1 MSVQVA
7 AHGFELT
14 DGLRTACL
22 AETHDKLEVLALHNF
37 SSKWVLSIEKAEHV
51 SHLAW
56 TDGSFRGDVTVRS
69 EDMYKSISQCSK
81 KAVEQIKKAH
91 DKRNDHK
98 KSPSKVLAAE
108 AMANSDSSDE
118 DFDDYENTNV

>member
-1 MSVQVA
+1 MTVQVA

-14 DGLRTACL
+14 EGLRTACE
-22 AETHDKLEVLALHNF
+22 AESQDKLQLLALNNF

-51 SHLAW
+51 AHLAW
-56 TDGSFRGDVTVRS
+56 TDGSFRGDVTVKS
-69 EDMYKSISQCSK
+69 DDMYKSINQCSK

-98 KSPSKVLAAE
+98 KTPPKVMAAE
-108 AMANSDSSDE
+108 ALAHSDADE
-118 DFDDYENTNV
+118 DFEEDNV